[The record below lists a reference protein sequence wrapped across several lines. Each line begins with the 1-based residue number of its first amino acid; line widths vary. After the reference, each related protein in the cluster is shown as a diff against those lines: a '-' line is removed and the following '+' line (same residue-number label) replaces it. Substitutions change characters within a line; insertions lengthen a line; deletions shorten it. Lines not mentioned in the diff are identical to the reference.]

1 MDVSPAPP
9 GLIRI
14 AVPGTPKP
22 LERNRHRIV
31 RPAGGLAFVSN
42 YLPAK
47 SRNEQAVIRDFAK
60 QAMAWRIPFEGPID
74 LRVGVYLAI
83 PVSWS
88 AKKQEQAAIGLL
100 RPAGRPDLD
109 NYLKLCQDA
118 LKAIVWRDDS
128 QVVDLFIG
136 KRYSLRSELIIE
148 VRPI

>member
-1 MDVSPAPP
+1 MDASPTPP

-31 RPAGGLAFVSN
+31 RPAGGPAFVSN

-60 QAMAWRIPFEGPID
+60 QAMAGRIPFEGPID
-74 LRVGVYLAI
+74 LRIVAWVAI
-83 PVSWS
+83 PSSWS
-88 AKKQEQAAIGLL
+88 QKKQVAAL
-100 RPAGRPDLD
+100 AGEIYPTGKSDLD
-109 NYLKLCQDA
+109 NYCKLIMDS

-128 QVVDLFIG
+128 QVVDLFAW
-136 KRYSLRSELIIE
+136 KRYSLTPQAVVEIRSL
-148 VRPI
+148 